1 MSAGDTKA
9 WTSLEDAAE
18 SPVRDY
24 DRLRYWGDR
33 RLIDTYRRLSLDLCQ
48 RGFDERTVH
57 RMVRVEGELRDRDLD
72 PDGIAREVEDRL
84 RG

>member
-1 MSAGDTKA
+1 MSAEGTKA
-9 WTSLEDAAE
+9 WTSLEDAAA

-24 DRLRYWGDR
+24 DRLRYWGDG
-33 RLIDTYRRLSLDLCQ
+33 RLIDTYRRLSLDLRR

-57 RMVRVEGELRDRDLD
+57 RMVRVEEELRDRDLD